1 MRRRDLMKSALGGV
15 AIMAKPARARAASG
29 WRLPAKL
36 GVRMIENSFIAMP
49 DGVRLAVQLW
59 LPEAAPAAPVVLEY
73 IPYRK
78 RDHYRAY
85 DLYWGQTLAQY
96 GIAYARLETRGSGDS
111 EGLLA
116 DEYLP
121 SEQQDAVTAIAWLAA
136 RPWCNGAVG
145 MRGVSWGGFSTL
157 QTAALAPPAL
167 KAIMP
172 MCASDMRYTD
182 DAHYIGGAF
191 ALTGLKWATS
201 MKVVMAGPPDPQ
213 ITGPGWE
220 AAWRAR
226 LAATPAIAARWLDH
240 QTNDAYWRQGSVAV
254 DYSAI
259 RCPTYVV
266 GGLVDSYGNAIPR
279 LLANLTVPRKGLY
292 GPWKHGYPAPA
303 SPGPGLDWAFE
314 EVRWWRHWL
323 MGEETGI
330 MREPMLRAYMPA
342 VTAAEVAPGPIPG
355 RWVAEDAWPAPAIVP
370 RIYHLGGRGLH
381 EAPQPSETARYV
393 ADAIVGLGKIEWVPF
408 APTELPAE
416 QSADD
421 ARSLTFDSAPLTED
435 VEMLGAPVLRVRLAS
450 DRPWAKIAVRLT
462 EVSPDGKPWLVS
474 YGLLNLTHRDGQ
486 ETPAALTPGR
496 AYDVVAP
503 LNFTAHRFKK
513 GGRIRVAVSES
524 LWPLVWPSP
533 QVVTLTLDVAACRL
547 ELPVRPRPASEAP
560 MPIAS
565 TTTSPPDP
573 KAWPAMTITEVHG
586 AAHVVE
592 AWPTSENAIA
602 DIGETVS
609 GSGPNV
615 VLAMDAGDPLS
626 CVWRAEQ
633 TAGFKR
639 PGWDIAL
646 RAEVTI
652 RAGAMH
658 FQVSERLFA
667 SLNGETVAD
676 VAHQSEIRRHLL

>member
-1 MRRRDLMKSALGGV
+1 
-15 AIMAKPARARAASG
+15 MAKPIRALAASG
-29 WRLPAKL
+29 WRLPPKL
-36 GVRMIENSFIAMP
+36 GVRMIENSFVPMP
-49 DGVRLAVQLW
+49 DGVLLAIQLW
-59 LPEAAPAAPVVLEY
+59 LPVGASAAPVVLES

-78 RDHYRAY
+78 RDRYRAY
-85 DLYWGQTLAQY
+85 DLYWGQVLAQH
-96 GIAYARLETRGSGDS
+96 GVAYARLETRGSGDS
-111 EGLLA
+111 EGVLV

-121 SEQQDAVTAIAWLAA
+121 SEQQDAAAVIAWLAA
-136 RPWCNGAVG
+136 QPWCSGAVG

-201 MKVVMAGPPDPQ
+201 MKLVMAGPPDPQ
-213 ITGPGWE
+213 ITGPRWE

-226 LAATPAIAARWLDH
+226 LAATPAIAARWLGH
-240 QTNDAYWRQGSVAV
+240 QTNDAYWRQGSVAI
-254 DYSAI
+254 DYDAI

-279 LLANLTVPRKGLY
+279 LLAKLKVPCKGVY

-323 MGEETGI
+323 MGEETGV
-330 MREPMLRAYMPA
+330 MSEPMLRVYMPDA
-342 VTAAEVAPGPIPG
+342 TAAEVWPGAIPG
-355 RWVAEDAWPAPAIVP
+355 RWIAEAAWPAPAIVP
-370 RIYHLGGRGLH
+370 RAYHLGRGGLH
-381 EAPQPSETARYV
+381 EEPQPAETARYV
-393 ADAIVGLGKIEWVPF
+393 ADRVVGLGKVEWVPF

-421 ARSLTFDSAPLTED
+421 ARSLTFDSAPLAED
-435 VEMLGAPVLRVRLAS
+435 VEIPDAPALHVRVAS
-450 DRPWAKIAVRLT
+450 DRALAKIAVRLT
-462 EVSPDGKPWLVS
+462 EAASDGRSWLVS
-474 YGLLNLTHRDGQ
+474 YGLLNLTHRDGHGR
-486 ETPAALTPGR
+486 PAALAPGQ
-496 AYDVVAP
+496 AYDIAVA
-503 LNFTAHRFKK
+503 LNFTAHRFSE
-513 GGRIRVAVSES
+513 GSRIRVAVSES

-533 QVVTLTLDVAACRL
+533 QIVTLTFDLAASRL
-547 ELPVRPRPASEAP
+547 ELPVRPRPANEAP

-565 TTTSPPDP
+565 APPSPPNP
-573 KAWPAMTITEVHG
+573 KS
-586 AAHVVE
+586 
-592 AWPTSENAIA
+592 WPTLTVTEAHGVAHIVETWPRSESAIA
-602 DIGETVS
+602 DIDETVS
-609 GSGPNV
+609 GGGPNV

-639 PGWDIAL
+639 PGWDVAL
-646 RAEVTI
+646 QAEVAI
-652 RAGAMH
+652 RASATH

-667 SLNGETVAD
+667 SLNGETAAD
-676 VAHQSEIRRHLL
+676 ATHQTKIPRHLM